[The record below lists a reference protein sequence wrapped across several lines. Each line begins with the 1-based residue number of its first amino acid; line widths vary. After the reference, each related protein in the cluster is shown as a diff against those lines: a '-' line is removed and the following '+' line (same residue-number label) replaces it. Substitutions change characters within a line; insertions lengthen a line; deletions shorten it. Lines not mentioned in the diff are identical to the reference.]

1 MICGLLI
8 GQYFVVVRS
17 ISLRVA
23 LACSPQTEV
32 ALCIFMERIFRFFH
46 ILKIRPV
53 RN

>member
-23 LACSPQTEV
+23 LACSQV
-32 ALCIFMERIFRFFH
+32 ALCIFMERIFRFFL
-46 ILKIRPV
+46 ILKILPI

>member
-23 LACSPQTEV
+23 LACSPQTVKSLFAFSWREFFDFF
-32 ALCIFMERIFRFFH
+32 IF
-46 ILKIRPV
+46 
-53 RN
+53 